1 MFVCMATKKPH
12 KTIDTFDLRTLIV
25 KLLNTNSWKSPADVL
40 PELLAELK
48 RLGITHVVYNGILH
62 PANEAYLVKRIY
74 KVKHLAE
81 TKRKAKAIKSPEI
94 VDAISMAGQGTG
106 EYTFLDDVEIK
117 RKKNDADSVKRR
129 YESLLDEYEHLKR
142 MLDIRT
148 DSSRPLQ
155 DFRIPVK
162 GSQKDQS
169 VAVVLASDWHYE
181 EKVTPES
188 VNMLN
193 DFNLSIADARIKN
206 FFGNTVKLLH
216 KEQKDSHINTMIL
229 ALLGDF
235 ITGNIHE
242 DNVESSQ
249 LGVGE
254 ALWAI
259 KSRIHS
265 GIKFILDN
273 SDVNLV
279 IPCHSGNHGRHTKK
293 QRIANEKNNS
303 LEWLIYKSLSEI
315 WESNSR
321 VKFLVGDSYH
331 SFVEPFPGFTI
342 RFHHGHFVK
351 YGGGVGGITIPI
363 NKAVSMWNRN
373 RPANLDC
380 IGHFHQHC
388 DGGNFVVNGS
398 LIGYSPYAVSI
409 KGAYERPS
417 QSFFLINGKYLEK
430 TCSSKIFLDDK

>member
-1 MFVCMATKKPH
+1 MVQKRPRNSIETKE
-12 KTIDTFDLRTLIV
+12 LRSKILSLFETTGTSTPLY
-25 KLLNTNSWKSPADVL
+25 VL
-40 PELLAELK
+40 PHLTAELN
-48 RLGITHVVYNGILH
+48 RLGITHVHYGGVFH
-62 PANEAYLVKRIY
+62 PVTPEYLERRIY
-74 KVKHLAE
+74 KVKYYLE
-81 TKRKAKAIKSPEI
+81 SKDP
-94 VDAISMAGQGTG
+94 
-106 EYTFLDDVEIK
+106 
-117 RKKNDADSVKRR
+117 DSVPLKVKDTPPEHTFVNDIDIRRQRSEAVSVKKR
-129 YESLLDEYEHLKR
+129 YESLLEEYEKLKKL
-142 MLDIRT
+142 LDVRD
-148 DSSRPLQ
+148 DSSRPMQ

-181 EKVTPES
+181 ERITSES

-193 DFNLSIADARIKN
+193 NFDLSIADARIKN
-206 FFGNTVKLLH
+206 FFGNTVKLLN
-216 KEQKDSHINTMIL
+216 KEQKDSHIKTMIL

-273 SDVNLV
+273 TDVNLV

-303 LEWLIYKSLSEI
+303 LEWLIYKSLSEV

-331 SFVEPFPGFTI
+331 SFVEPFPGYLV

-363 NKAVSMWNRN
+363 NKAISMWNRN
-373 RPANLDC
+373 RAAQLDC
-380 IGHFHQHC
+380 MGHFHQYC

-430 TCSSKIFLDDK
+430 TCSSKIFLEEK